1 MSIFLPALKQ
11 NGHLNA
17 MHMTVCVVGS
27 RKLGSRDDYGSQG
40 WDIFAPQLSI
50 YGFDA
55 DADACEVANQ
65 NLQLRQITW
74 NERHIPIALSKSPGE
89 QRLFVTHHPMC
100 SSLYPPNELF
110 LQRFDGLLEL
120 MELDFTIDL
129 ETTTLDL
136 FCQTEGVTEVDF
148 LQIDVQGA
156 DLQVLEGSAALLEQ
170 SVWAIQIE
178 VEPSPL
184 YCDQPLFADVDTY
197 LRRREFTLFDL
208 KLARRVRSRS
218 PIQSPSH
225 PGQILWGD
233 AYYFYDLLR
242 QDMALSRTTT
252 PAHLLKLAC
261 IADVMQFSDYALEV
275 LEYLTLNFG
284 NTPEYNVADAI
295 FASLSQYPELVQH
308 GLASLPVIQN
318 IQDFL
323 SPGML

>member
-1 MSIFLPALKQ
+1 
-11 NGHLNA
+11 

-27 RKLGSRDDYGSQG
+27 RKLGDRDDYGSQG
-40 WDIFAPQLSI
+40 WDIFAPQLRI

-65 NLQLRQITW
+65 NLQSRQITW
-74 NERHIPIALSKSPGE
+74 KERHIPLALSQAAGE
-89 QRLFVTHHPMC
+89 QRLYVTRHPMC

-136 FCQTEGVTEVDF
+136 FCQAEGLTEVDF

-156 DLQVLEGSAALLEQ
+156 DLQVLEGSAALLDHA
-170 SVWAIQIE
+170 VWAIQIE

-184 YCDQPLFADVDTY
+184 YCHQPLFADVDTY
-197 LRRREFTLFDL
+197 LRQRGFTLFDL

-218 PIQSPSH
+218 PIQSPLH

-242 QDMALSRTTT
+242 QDMALSRAQT

-261 IADVMQFSDYALEV
+261 IADVLQFPDYALEV
-275 LEYLTLNFG
+275 LEHLTLNYG
-284 NTPEYNVADAI
+284 NAPEYNVADAI
-295 FASLSQYPELVQH
+295 FMSLSQFPELVQH

-318 IQDFL
+318 IRGFL
-323 SPGML
+323 TPGTVK